1 MMPQDFAHM
10 ALWWGP
16 GVMLLLA
23 FSYGLLRL
31 AQIWIERTL
40 DDKRRQME
48 SVFGMAEH
56 YVKQFLNAQR
66 SQAEALSRLASS
78 VEQSGSRDS
87 LEHQQILVALRAM
100 HRDIERLAQQ
110 TVETRESQVF
120 VAQGPHDGPAVLERD
135 SR

>member
-16 GVMLLLA
+16 GVLLLLA
-23 FSYGLLRL
+23 FSYGFLRL
-31 AQIWIERTL
+31 AQVWIERTM
-40 DDKRRQME
+40 DVKGRQME

-78 VEQSGSRDS
+78 VERSDSRDS

-100 HRDIERLAQQ
+100 HQDIARMTHQA
-110 TVETRESQVF
+110 VETRE
-120 VAQGPHDGPAVLERD
+120 
-135 SR
+135 

>member
-16 GVMLLLA
+16 GVLLLLA

-40 DDKRRQME
+40 DARRRQME

-56 YVKQFLNAQR
+56 YVKQFLDAQR
-66 SQAEALSRLASS
+66 AQADAVARLASS
-78 VEQSGSRDS
+78 VEQGDSRDS

-100 HRDIERLAQQ
+100 HRDIERLVQPPP
-110 TVETRESQVF
+110 ETRQV
-120 VAQGPHDGPAVLERD
+120 GNLRLSD
-135 SR
+135 

>member
-16 GVMLLLA
+16 GVLLLLA

-31 AQIWIERTL
+31 AQVWIERSMDTR
-40 DDKRRQME
+40 RRQME
-48 SVFGMAEH
+48 SLFGMAEQ

-66 SQAEALSRLASS
+66 SQAEALGRLASS

-87 LEHQQILVALRAM
+87 MEHQQILIALRAM
-100 HRDIERLAQQ
+100 HGDLERLIHQ
-110 TVETRESQVF
+110 TAETRE
-120 VAQGPHDGPAVLERD
+120 
-135 SR
+135 